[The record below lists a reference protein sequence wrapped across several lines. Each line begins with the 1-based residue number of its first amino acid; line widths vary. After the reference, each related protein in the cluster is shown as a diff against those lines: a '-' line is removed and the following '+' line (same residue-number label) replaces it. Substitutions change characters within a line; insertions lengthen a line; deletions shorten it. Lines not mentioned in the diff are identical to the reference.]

1 LVAYTNL
8 FPDQEGATPAMD
20 DDTGLLFD
28 LPSVARK
35 KVSAAFDGG
44 RLTSNGGVA
53 LLALA
58 DRRIGIV
65 DRIAGLIIDPRDPAL
80 VTHSVASIL
89 RARVL
94 AIACGYE
101 DANDL
106 DRLRGDPAF
115 KLACGRLP
123 DSGEDLCSQPTVSR
137 WENAPDLKTIIRL
150 TYAMVDAWCDS
161 YVHAPEAVTLD
172 IDDTLDVVHG
182 AQQLSLFH
190 AYHDER
196 CFLPIHVYD
205 TETGRPVVV
214 ILRPGKTPSGK
225 EAAGYLRRLHRRIR
239 RHWPKTRL
247 TIRGDGHYG
256 RPELMD
262 FCEKHGLDYLFGVTG
277 TKALAAKVEDIADP
291 IRVRRAETGAAAV
304 RGFAETL
311 HAAKSWK
318 RQRRVVARI
327 EATPLGLD
335 IRYVVTSLEAPSP
348 EHIYARLYCARG
360 QAENLI
366 KLHKA
371 QLKSDRTSCRSP
383 LANQMRLVL
392 HTAAYWLML
401 TVRDAVPKTH
411 ALAKAEFA
419 TLRIR
424 LLKIGARIRETAH
437 RVRIAF
443 AAACPDAPIVRDVAA
458 ALRPAPA

>member
-1 LVAYTNL
+1 
-8 FPDQEGATPAMD
+8 MD

-28 LPSVARK
+28 LPSVSRK

-44 RLTSNGGVA
+44 RITSDGGVA

-65 DRIAGLIIDPRDPAL
+65 DRIAALIADPRDPAL
-80 VTHSVASIL
+80 VTHSLASIL

-123 DSGEDLCSQPTVSR
+123 DSGGDLCSQPTVCR
-137 WENAPDLKTIIRL
+137 LENAPDLKTVIRL
-150 TYAMVDAWCDS
+150 TYAMVDAWCAS
-161 YVHAPEAVTLD
+161 YAKQPVAVTLD
-172 IDDTLDVVHG
+172 IDDTVDVVHG
-182 AQQLSLFH
+182 HQQLSLFH
-190 AYHDER
+190 AHYDDR
-196 CFLPIHVYD
+196 CFLPIHIYD
-205 TETGRPVVV
+205 TAAGRPVAV

-225 EAAGYLRRLHRRIR
+225 EAAGYLRRLYRRIR
-239 RHWPKTRL
+239 HHWPTTRL

-256 RPELMD
+256 RPEMMD

-277 TKALAAKVEDIADP
+277 TKALAAKVEDVANP
-291 IRVRRAETGAAAV
+291 IRVERAQTGAAAV
-304 RGFAETL
+304 RGFAETR

-318 RQRRVVARI
+318 KQRRVVARI

-335 IRYVVTSLEAPSP
+335 IRYVVTSLQTPGP
-348 EHIYARLYCARG
+348 EDIYAKLYCARG

-366 KLHKA
+366 KLHKS

-383 LANQMRLVL
+383 LANQMRLIL

-401 TVRDAVPKTH
+401 TVRDAVPSAH
-411 ALAKAEFA
+411 ALSKAEFA
-419 TLRIR
+419 TLRLR
-424 LLKIGARIRETAH
+424 VLKIGARIRETAH

-443 AAACPDAPIVRDVAA
+443 AAACPDATLFRHLAT

>member
-1 LVAYTNL
+1 
-8 FPDQEGATPAMD
+8 MD
-20 DDTGLLFD
+20 DDSGLLFD
-28 LPSVARK
+28 LPSVGRK

-44 RLTSNGGVA
+44 RISSDGGVG

-65 DRIAGLIIDPRDPAL
+65 DRIAGLIADPRDPAL
-80 VTHSVASIL
+80 VTHSLASIL

-123 DSGEDLCSQPTVSR
+123 DSGGDLCSQPTVCR
-137 WENAPDLKTIIRL
+137 WENAPDLKTVIRL
-150 TYAMVDAWCDS
+150 TYALVDAWCAS
-161 YVHAPEAVTLD
+161 YAKEPAAVTLD
-172 IDDTLDVVHG
+172 IDDTVDVAHG
-182 AQQLSLFH
+182 HQQLSLFH
-190 AYHDER
+190 AHYDER
-196 CFLPIHVYD
+196 CFLPIHIYD
-205 TETGRPVVV
+205 TATGRPVAM

-225 EAAGYLRRLHRRIR
+225 EAAGYLRRLYRRIR
-239 RHWPKTRL
+239 HHWPKTHL

-256 RPELMD
+256 RPETMD

-277 TKALAAKVEDIADP
+277 TKALAAKVEHVADP
-291 IRVRRAETGAAAV
+291 IRVERARTDAAAV
-304 RGFAETL
+304 RGFAETR

-318 RQRRVVARI
+318 KQRRVVARI

-335 IRYVVTSLEAPSP
+335 IRYVVTSLETPSP
-348 EHIYARLYCARG
+348 EDIYAKLYCARG

-383 LANQMRLVL
+383 LANQMRLIL

-411 ALAKAEFA
+411 ALTKAEFA
-419 TLRIR
+419 TLRLR
-424 LLKIGARIRETAH
+424 VLKIGARIRETAH

-443 AAACPDAPIVRDVAA
+443 AAACPDAKLFRDLAI